1 MNITASPIPKPS
13 IIFNR
18 SNLTDL
24 YFSPNVT
31 VKPMPSA
38 VKPMPSKIPSVS
50 YKPTP
55 SIIVRPSSKAYP
67 SYVSASKKN
76 ITSLTASINP
86 TPLIKPTPTA
96 SSLPIKS
103 IRITN
108 PKYTNIQLGCL
119 ALIIIIFYYFIRRCD
134 RFVQANLKKKVDIR
148 VPIKVP
154 DDIHMEDRASARMT
168 PPNSGGKSPRFMT
181 VQKDCEV

>member
-1 MNITASPIPKPS
+1 MNINASPIPKPS
-13 IIFNR
+13 IVFNR
-18 SNLTDL
+18 TNLTDL

-38 VKPMPSKIPSVS
+38 VKPMPSIIPSVS

-55 SIIVRPSSKAYP
+55 SIILKPSAKVYP
-67 SYVSASKKN
+67 SNSLPVYKKN
-76 ITSLTASINP
+76 ITSITP
-86 TPLIKPTPTA
+86 TIKPSIKPSTTP

-103 IRITN
+103 FRITN

-119 ALIIIIFYYFIRRCD
+119 AFILFIFYLFINRCN
-134 RFVQANLKKKVDIR
+134 RFVQAKLKKKVDIR

-168 PPNSGGKSPRFMT
+168 PPNSGGKSPRFMM